1 MKKWTGFAM
10 VLAVI
15 LGWPMPGMSQDFSAS
30 DLAGSWYFYSTEV
43 DPSMPAV
50 YWLAGSVDIDASG
63 NMAGVY
69 VAPDGSAVALT
80 GGQMTMARNGTI
92 TGSFSVEAGQTGT
105 VVDGK
110 LDRGKSFG
118 VAVMIGSDGT
128 MDVATM
134 IKGGGTF
141 APADMAGNWYAYS
154 TIMDPATGAVY
165 WVYGTL
171 DVDLSGNVTGTYY
184 APDGR
189 TVSVTE
195 GTLSTDGSGVITG
208 ALTLSMGDMP
218 LSTTVQGKLDQ
229 GKTFGIYVG
238 VADDQSM
245 AIGYLHKEGG
255 EFTPDEG
262 EGYWYMY
269 GLMTDPTIP
278 GVFWAYGRAVVDAS
292 ENVAGVV
299 TVPSGDS
306 LGAAGTATLDE
317 NGIWSGALEFANG
330 DTGTIVSGKL
340 NPNRS
345 NFTAAMANT
354 SGSLSLWQ
362 FIKGSPY
369 LYFPHVGSGGVW
381 ETEIGMI
388 NTSDSR
394 TAAGD
399 LVAYSDA
406 GAEISRMSISL
417 APHGR
422 RAIIVGDEFSDPG
435 QIGYLVFHS
444 DAAPLCKGY
453 TKFYVNGKYR
463 VAVPAVAEVNMNTI
477 YISHIASG
485 PEWWTGVSLLNTN
498 AQPREIVIEF
508 NTGVTVNRTL
518 AAFEHI
524 DFTIRSLFGGTT
536 PPGIASAVI
545 KNADGII
552 GIELF
557 GSTDTSSNSYL
568 SGILLTDDTAVDIYY
583 PHVVS
588 GVNWWT
594 GIAAYNPADMV
605 TTLDITTYGADG
617 GLIGTN
623 SLDLAAREK
632 FVGTAASL
640 GFPGEAAWFSIHA
653 SAPITG
659 FELFG
664 TTNGRQ
670 LGGYTGV
677 NIQKTEGI
685 FAKIENDGWTGIA
698 FVNIE
703 DEGAAVTMS
712 AYDDSGTLIAS
723 EALDLAAHE
732 KVIGLAP
739 ELFTNDIGSAT
750 YIDFSSSGNVVGF
763 QLNGSS
769 DGMMLDGL
777 PGM

>member
-1 MKKWTGFAM
+1 MKKWIGFAM
-10 VLAVI
+10 VLAMI
-15 LGWPMPGMSQDFSAS
+15 LGRPAPGISQDFSTS
-30 DLAGSWYFYSTEV
+30 DLEGSWYFYTTEV
-43 DPSMPAV
+43 DPSVPAA

-63 NMAGVY
+63 NLAGVY

-92 TGSFSVEAGQTGT
+92 KGGFSAETGQTGT

-110 LDRGKSFG
+110 LDRGKSLG
-118 VAVMIGSDGT
+118 AAVMIGSDGT
-128 MDVATM
+128 MDFATM

-141 APADMAGNWYAYS
+141 SPSDMAGNWYAYS
-154 TIMDPATGAVY
+154 TIMDPGTGAVY

-171 DVDLSGNVTGTYY
+171 DVGLSGNVTGTYY

-189 TVSVTE
+189 SVSVTE
-195 GTLSTDGSGVITG
+195 GTLSTDDSGVITG
-208 ALTLSMGDMP
+208 ALTLSMGDML

-245 AIGYLHKEGG
+245 AIGYLRKGGG
-255 EFTPDEG
+255 EFMPGEG
-262 EGYWYMY
+262 EGYWYTY
-269 GLMTDPTIP
+269 GLNIDPTIP
-278 GVFWAYGRAVVDAS
+278 AFYWGYGRTVFDAS
-292 ENVAGVV
+292 EMVAGVL
-299 TVPSGDS
+299 TVPMGDS
-306 LGAAGTATLDE
+306 MGVTGTAALDE
-317 NGIWSGALEFANG
+317 NGVWSGALEFGNG

-340 NPNRS
+340 DRNRS
-345 NFTAAMANT
+345 SFTGVMANT
-354 SGSLSLWQ
+354 GGSLGLWQ

-388 NTSDSR
+388 NDSD
-394 TAAGD
+394 TETITGD

-406 GAEISRMSISL
+406 GAEVSRMSVSL

-422 RAIIVGDEFSDPG
+422 RAVIVGDEFSSPE
-435 QIGYLVFHS
+435 QIGYIVFQS
-444 DAAPLCKGY
+444 DADTTCKGY
-453 TKFYVNGKYR
+453 TKFYIDGKYR
-463 VAVPAVAEVNMNTI
+463 VAVPAVTEINMETI

-498 AQPREIVIEF
+498 AEPREIVIEF
-508 NTGVTVNRTL
+508 NTGATVNRTL

-536 PPGIASAVI
+536 PAGIASAVI
-545 KNADGII
+545 RNADGII
-552 GIELF
+552 GLELF

-568 SGILLTDDTAVDIYY
+568 SGILLTDDAAVDIYY

-594 GIAAYNPADMV
+594 GIAAYNPADTV
-605 TTLDITTYGADG
+605 TALEISTYDADG
-617 GLIGTN
+617 GLVGTS

-632 FVGTAASL
+632 FIGTAASL
-640 GFPGEAAWFSIHA
+640 GFPAEADWFSIHA
-653 SAPITG
+653 GAPITG

-664 TTNGRQ
+664 TTNGQQ

-685 FAKIENDGWTGIA
+685 FAKIEKDGWTGIA

-703 DEGAAVTMS
+703 NEGAAVAMS

-723 EALDLAAHE
+723 KALDLAAHE

-739 ELFTNDIGSAT
+739 ELFTNDIGNAT
-750 YIDFSSSGNVVGF
+750 YIAFSSSGNVVGF